1 MATGGA
7 KKKTADSGS
16 SRGTRR
22 SAAAGKRSASG
33 RTGTGRRQTKLQAE
47 KQKRFIR
54 GEAAII
60 LAAFFGLF
68 LFLSNLGLLGAVGAV
83 VARAQKGL
91 FGLVAYVFPLLL
103 LAAVML
109 YVKNRGM
116 VLAPLKLICTLCIIL
131 ILSAISQLLFGGDA
145 LLSIPAY
152 FETAA
157 SGALSGGV
165 FGGVIAGILRSLTG
179 RVGAYLILILLFLL
193 CMIVVTERSLVN
205 AAKAGAERTAKAA
218 RDGRERYAEY
228 RQENRIRRQAEREAR
243 KLSRLEEDFPGTYD
257 EEEAGAD
264 ISPADSRSERMRR
277 RAMTEQIA
285 NEAHIYAGYGRDIIG
300 EEQPGLADSDDGTGH
315 GPVRLSESEVMGY
328 DGASAAAA
336 ETVAAGLAEQ
346 GSAFSGAD
354 RVQSADGRYD
364 TKVLPRADQFVG
376 NIVVPDPAVYEE
388 DSVPFDEDQ
397 HESYQSY
404 ADVAAV
410 MNLKAAEAK
419 GYAAAGRGF
428 GTEEMD
434 SVAAAE
440 EPLHAAA
447 FLTEERAE
455 SVIPPEEAAPAEMF
469 APADSRNT
477 AEVSGTDKAL
487 DMVNAIPDRA
497 AVLTATG
504 KAMTG
509 ASSYEIDRILQQKSA
524 AYGET
529 SPAYSA
535 EDRSVISAELEG
547 HANGL
552 AADPEEAAR
561 YEQQER
567 SAGHLRPS
575 PYADV
580 PHLDGASA
588 EQARAAADRAAAQTG
603 SSLHGPGA
611 FGGSSSRR
619 PVSGAVAA
627 QAAAAPSEAERQ
639 QLAGEVQAQQKK
651 PPKPYV
657 FPPLHLLKKGPK
669 SQHFDQTELRETA
682 IKLQQV
688 LRTFG
693 VGVTVTNVTRGPSV
707 TRYEMAPEVGVKVSR
722 ITALQ
727 DDIKLALAASDIRI
741 EAPIPGKS
749 AVGIEVPNK
758 DTSMVYFRDLI
769 ESEAFRTA
777 KSRLSFGIGRDI
789 QGQPVIG
796 NIAKMPHLL
805 IAGATGSGKSVGIN
819 TLIMSLIYKAK
830 PEEVRMIMI
839 DPKVVELSVYNGI
852 PHLLIPVVTDPKK
865 AVSALGWAVA
875 EMMDRY
881 KKFEET
887 ATRNLEGY
895 NEKVEQIA
903 ARLPEG
909 TQKPGKLPR
918 IVIIIDE
925 LAELMMT
932 ASKEVEADIVRLAQL
947 ARAAGMHLVIATQR
961 PSVDVITGLIKAN
974 IPSRIAFKTSSNV
987 DSRTILDMA
996 GAERLLGN
1004 GDMLYF
1010 PQGAKKPLRVQGA
1023 FVDDSE
1029 VEVVVQFLTKHCG
1042 TDRYESHI
1050 DDAILQQMEQPGQS
1064 GFASGTSQTEDGR
1077 DEYFAEAGRL
1087 ITDRKKASIG
1097 MLQRMYKIGFNRAAR
1112 VMDQLC
1118 EAGVVGEEEGTKP
1131 RRVLMS
1137 PAEFEA
1143 YLAGGG
1149 RDSGGEP

>member
-7 KKKTADSGS
+7 KKKTAGAGSRSSTKRSTASKKSG
-16 SRGTRR
+16 TAK
-22 SAAAGKRSASG
+22 SAARTSG
-33 RTGTGRRQTKLQAE
+33 RRKQTKLQVE

-54 GEAAII
+54 GEVAII
-60 LAAFFGLF
+60 LVAFLGLF
-68 LFLSNLGLLGAVGAV
+68 LFLSNLGLLGAAGAA
-83 VARAQKGL
+83 VAEVQKGL
-91 FGLVAYVFPLLL
+91 FGIVAYVLPLLL
-103 LAAVML
+103 LAAVVL
-109 YVKNRGM
+109 YVKNRGLF
-116 VLAPLKLICTLCIIL
+116 LAPFKLICTLCIIL
-131 ILSAISQLLFGGDA
+131 ILSAIAQLLFGGDEF
-145 LLSIPAY
+145 LSISAY
-152 FETAA
+152 YEAA
-157 SGALSGGV
+157 ANGALSGGV
-165 FGGVIAGILRSLTG
+165 VGGVLAGILRVVTG
-179 RVGAYLILILLFLL
+179 RVGAYLILIALFLI
-193 CMIVVTERSLVN
+193 CMLVVTERSLVN
-205 AAKAGAERTAKAA
+205 AAKAGAERTAQAA
-218 RDGRERYAEY
+218 RSGRERYAEY
-228 RQENRIRRQAEREAR
+228 REESRIRRDAEREAR
-243 KLSRLEEDFPGTYD
+243 KLRQLEEDFPDAYEDEDDFDGT
-257 EEEAGAD
+257 EAV
-264 ISPADSRSERMRR
+264 SPADSHKERARR
-277 RAMTEQIA
+277 RAETERIA

-300 EEQPGLADSDDGTGH
+300 EEQPGLSDLDDGTGH
-315 GPVRLSESEVMGY
+315 GPVHLTDSVDVHY
-328 DGASAAAA
+328 DGTSAAATAAVA
-336 ETVAAGLAEQ
+336 EGLAEQ
-346 GSAFSGAD
+346 GGILTQGAGKMAA
-354 RVQSADGRYD
+354 SDGRYD

-376 NIVVPDPAVYEE
+376 KIVVPDPAVYEE
-388 DSVPFDEDQ
+388 DTVPFEED
-397 HESYQSY
+397 HSGPYHSY

-410 MNLKAAEAK
+410 MNLKAAEAE
-419 GYAAAGRGF
+419 GFAAAGHAVSHSQ
-428 GTEEMD
+428 GTEQN
-434 SVAAAE
+434 AE
-440 EPLHAAA
+440 PQHAAA
-447 FLTEERAE
+447 FLTEADAKQP
-455 SVIPPEEAAPAEMF
+455 SQSEAAFDEPS
-469 APADSRNT
+469 ADFEREPS
-477 AEVSGTDKAL
+477 AG
-487 DMVNAIPDRA
+487 IDRS

-504 KAMTG
+504 KTMAG
-509 ASSYEIDRILQQKSA
+509 GSSYEINQILREKST
-524 AYGET
+524 AYGEEL
-529 SPAYSA
+529 PAYSA
-535 EDRSVISAELEG
+535 EDRSSISAEVEG
-547 HANGL
+547 HASGL

-561 YEQQER
+561 YAEQER
-567 SAGHLRPS
+567 SAGHLRPK
-575 PYADV
+575 PFADV
-580 PHLDGASA
+580 PHLDGSAAAASA
-588 EQARAAADRAAAQTG
+588 RAQVDQT
-603 SSLHGPGA
+603 
-611 FGGSSSRR
+611 SRQR
-619 PVSGAVAA
+619 GTS
-627 QAAAAPSEAERQ
+627 AAAAPTEAERQ
-639 QLAGEVQAQQKK
+639 KLMGEVQAQQKK
-651 PPKPYV
+651 PPRPYV
-657 FPPLHLLKKGPK
+657 FPPLNLLKKGPK
-669 SQHFDQTELRETA
+669 SQYVDQAELRETA

-688 LRTFG
+688 LQTFG

-722 ITALQ
+722 ITSLQ
-727 DDIKLALAASDIRI
+727 DDIKLALAAADIRI

-758 DTSMVYFRDLI
+758 NTSMVYFRDLI

-895 NEKVEQIA
+895 NEKIEQIA
-903 ARLPEG
+903 AKLPEDAE
-909 TQKPGKLPR
+909 KPKKLPR
-918 IVIIIDE
+918 IVIVIDE

-947 ARAAGMHLVIATQR
+947 ARAAGMHLIIATQR

-974 IPSRIAFKTSSNV
+974 IPSRIAFKTASNV

-1023 FVDDSE
+1023 FVDDAE
-1029 VEVVVQFLTKHCG
+1029 VEAVVRFLTKHCG
-1042 TDRYESHI
+1042 GEGYESHI
-1050 DDAILQQMEQPGQS
+1050 DDAILQQMELPGQGAGGQS
-1064 GFASGTSQTEDGR
+1064 GAAPDDGR

-1087 ITDRKKASIG
+1087 ITDKKKASIG

-1131 RRVLMS
+1131 RKVLMN

-1143 YLAGGG
+1143 YLAGGVNQNT
-1149 RDSGGEP
+1149 SSEESEC